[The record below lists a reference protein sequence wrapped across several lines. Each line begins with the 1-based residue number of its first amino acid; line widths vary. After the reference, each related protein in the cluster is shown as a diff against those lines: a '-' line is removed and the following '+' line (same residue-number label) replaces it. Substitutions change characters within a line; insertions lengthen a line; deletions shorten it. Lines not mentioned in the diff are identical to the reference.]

1 MLSIFEETKKT
12 MMKKYGIT
20 IVAAMMVL
28 SSCEKD
34 SNGGTAAELV
44 VNENAAT
51 FKEIGSLTIGGAG
64 AAEISAYDEVSK
76 KLFTVNNSNTNRIDV
91 IDLSNPANPVFLTSI
106 DLAPYN
112 GSSNSVATYNGKVVV
127 ALEAKPN
134 KQDPGKVLVFDA
146 ISYALIKEITVG
158 ALPDMISFSPDGNY
172 IMTANEGEPSDT
184 YASDPDGSVSI
195 IAVNNNYAV
204 TTLNF
209 GGFSNQLAALKA
221 KGFRIASPT
230 NNFAADIEPEYITI
244 SADSKT
250 AWVTL
255 QENNGVAKIDLSSK
269 TITAIFPLGYKDHNL
284 VDNAI
289 DVSDR
294 DGAVAINTW
303 KVKGMFQP
311 DAITNFEINKI
322 PYFVTANEGD
332 AREYSAFVDVK
343 RIGNS
348 AVVLDPITFPNATAL
363 KAETSMGRL
372 NINTKM
378 GDTDGDGDFDELV
391 SFGARSFSIWNGNTG
406 EIVFDSK
413 NELDKKAQ
421 ELGIYDDARSDDKG
435 VEPESVVVTKM
446 GAKTILFI
454 GLERADAVMVYDVSN
469 PDTPKFLQVFKT
481 GDAPEGLLFI
491 PASKSPTKRSLI
503 VVSSEGDGVVKIFQ
517 PDLN

>member
-1 MLSIFEETKKT
+1 
-12 MMKKYGIT
+12 MKKYSIT
-20 IVAAMMVL
+20 LLAAIMIL
-28 SSCEKD
+28 SSCEND
-34 SNGGTAAELV
+34 SNKEESPEYV

-51 FKEIGSLTIGGAG
+51 FKEISSITIGGAG

-76 KLFTVNNSNTNRIDV
+76 KLFTVNNSNMNRIDV
-91 IDLSNPANPVFLTSI
+91 IDIANPSNPVFLTSI
-106 DLAPYN
+106 DLTSFN
-112 GSSNSVATYNGKVVV
+112 GTSNSLATFNGKLAV

-134 KQDPGKVLVFDA
+134 KQDAGKVIVFDTA
-146 ISYALIKEITVG
+146 NYSLIKEITVG
-158 ALPDMISFSPDGNY
+158 ALPDMITFSPDGNY
-172 IMTANEGEPSDT
+172 IMTANEGEPNDT
-184 YASDPDGSVSI
+184 YSIDPDGSVSI
-195 IAVNNNYAV
+195 IAVATNYAV

-209 GGFSNQLAALKA
+209 ASFSNQLSTLKT

-230 NNFAADIEPEYITI
+230 NNFASDIEPEYITI

-255 QENNGVAKIDLSSK
+255 QENNGVAKIDLATK
-269 TITAIFPLGYKDHNL
+269 TITNIFPLGYKDYNL
-284 VDNAI
+284 SENAI
-289 DVSDR
+289 DISDR
-294 DGAVAINTW
+294 DGGVLINTW
-303 KVKGMFQP
+303 KAKGLFQP
-311 DAITNFEINKI
+311 DAIANFEINKI

-332 AREYSAFVDVK
+332 AREYSAFVDIR
-343 RIGNS
+343 RIS
-348 AVVLDPITFPNATAL
+348 SSLVVLDPIVFPNAAAL

-413 NELDKKAQ
+413 NELDKKAN
-421 ELGIYDDARSDDKG
+421 EVGIYDDARSDDKS

-446 GAKTILFI
+446 GDKTILFV

-469 PDTPKFLQVFKT
+469 PTAPKFLQTFKT

-491 PASKSPTKRSLI
+491 PASKSPTKRSLV

>member
-1 MLSIFEETKKT
+1 
-12 MMKKYGIT
+12 MKKYGIT
-20 IVAAMMVL
+20 LLAAIMIL
-28 SSCEKD
+28 SSCEND
-34 SNGGTAAELV
+34 SNKEESPELV

-51 FKEIGSLTIGGAG
+51 FKEIGSITIGGAG

-91 IDLSNPANPVFLTSI
+91 IDLSNPSSPVFVTSI
-106 DLAPYN
+106 DLTPFN
-112 GSSNSVATYNGKVVV
+112 GTSNSVATYNGKLAV

-134 KQDPGKVLVFDA
+134 KQDAGKVVVFDTA
-146 ISYALIKEITVG
+146 NYNVIKEITVG
-158 ALPDMISFSPDGNY
+158 SLPDMITFSPDGNF
-172 IMTANEGEPSDT
+172 IMTANEGEPNDT
-184 YASDPDGSVSI
+184 YLIDPDGSVSI
-195 IAVNNNYAV
+195 IAVNANYAV
-204 TTLNF
+204 TTLSF
-209 GGFSNQLAALKA
+209 ESFSNQLSTLKT

-230 NNFAADIEPEYITI
+230 NNFASDIEPEYITI

-255 QENNGVAKIDLSSK
+255 QENNGVAKIDLATK
-269 TITAIFPLGYKDHNL
+269 TITNIFPLGYKDYNL
-284 VDNAI
+284 AENAI
-289 DVSDR
+289 DISDK
-294 DGAVAINTW
+294 DGSVLATAW
-303 KVKGMFQP
+303 KLKGMFQP
-311 DAITNFEINKI
+311 DAITNFEINKT

-332 AREYSAFVDVK
+332 AREYTGFVDVK
-343 RIGNS
+343 RIS
-348 AVVLDPITFPNATAL
+348 SSTVVLDPIVFPNAAAL
-363 KAETSMGRL
+363 KVEASMGRL

-421 ELGIYDDARSDDKG
+421 ELGIYDDARSDDKS

-446 GAKTILFI
+446 GDKTILFV

-469 PDTPKFLQVFKT
+469 PATPKFLQTFKT